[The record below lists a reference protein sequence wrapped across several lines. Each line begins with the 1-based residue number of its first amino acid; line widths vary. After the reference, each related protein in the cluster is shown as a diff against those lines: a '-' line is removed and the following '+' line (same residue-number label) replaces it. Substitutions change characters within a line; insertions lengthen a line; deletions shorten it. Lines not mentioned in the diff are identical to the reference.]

1 MPPKKNEP
9 PPPAAAE
16 PEETEEKFGVWEGEK
31 DKNQLPHGKG
41 KATYPNGDTF
51 EGTIEHN
58 QREKEGVY
66 TWKHVEGAKCVAV
79 YKGSY
84 ESNLKHG
91 NGTMT
96 YPDGGVY
103 EGSWDHGL
111 RQGQGTFKYPNGD
124 SYVGSWSQG
133 KKSGQGIYFSFAG
146 SCWYS
151 GVWKDGNFQEGEW
164 LVLFRFISCFPHHK
178 LSCVQFKDR
187 SKYIGAFRDGKP
199 APGEGVFVF
208 PNGNRLKGQWVCS
221 CAP

>member
-1 MPPKKNEP
+1 
-9 PPPAAAE
+9 
-16 PEETEEKFGVWEGEK
+16 
-31 DKNQLPHGKG
+31 
-41 KATYPNGDTF
+41 
-51 EGTIEHN
+51 
-58 QREKEGVY
+58 
-66 TWKHVEGAKCVAV
+66 
-79 YKGSY
+79 
-84 ESNLKHG
+84 
-91 NGTMT
+91 MT

-164 LVLFRFISCFPHHK
+164 L
-178 LSCVQFKDR
+178 FKDR